1 MSDINAGVEADQP
14 ACGTTRRRLL
24 LRGTAALAGVT
35 AASGAFTGF
44 PTIWAQNIKDVVL
57 RQAGSPVAAIPKI
70 ADQANK
76 DLGFTISMQATENRI
91 VHSLYD
97 WSDDMEF
104 MEIIMPGDFAT
115 TEITPPALAAA
126 APPAAGR

>member
-44 PTIWAQNIKDVVL
+44 PTIWAQNIKDVVF
-57 RQAGSPVAAIPKI
+57 RQAGSPVAAISKI
-70 ADQANK
+70 AEQANE
-76 DLGFTISMQATENRI
+76 DLGFTISMQATENVDLLNRFLSQSSAI
-91 VHSLYD
+91 DV
-97 WSDDMEF
+97 
-104 MEIIMPGDFAT
+104 AT
-115 TEITPPALAAA
+115 SASYS
-126 APPAAGR
+126 